1 MRFLVLG
8 AGALGGYYGG
18 LLHKGGA
25 DVTFLLR
32 PNTARRL
39 TSNGL
44 RIKLEDGLYTAPVK
58 IKTTHDLSESFDV
71 IILTCK
77 SYDLDDA
84 LEAISPAVGSESAIL
99 PILNGVNH
107 IELLAD
113 RFGEEKILGGV
124 TQFLVNQGEDG
135 TILPTFH
142 GSGGQKTLFGE
153 VTGGR
158 SKRCDAILEAM
169 RINMPDAVI
178 SEDIMKEL
186 WMKVSGA
193 GPSFA
198 VAALLQNRAG
208 SVAETEMGRSVVS
221 AIYEE
226 SALVCSAKGYPP
238 ADGVKTILVEN
249 LWGKKGSDYG
259 PSLLADIE
267 NKRKTEG
274 QHVIGD
280 LVRRGKKHNLRTPLL
295 EAALCKIELYE
306 NGLPNA

>member
-124 TQFLVNQGEDG
+124 TQFL
-135 TILPTFH
+135 
-142 GSGGQKTLFGE
+142 
-153 VTGGR
+153 
-158 SKRCDAILEAM
+158 
-169 RINMPDAVI
+169 
-178 SEDIMKEL
+178 
-186 WMKVSGA
+186 
-193 GPSFA
+193 
-198 VAALLQNRAG
+198 
-208 SVAETEMGRSVVS
+208 
-221 AIYEE
+221 
-226 SALVCSAKGYPP
+226 
-238 ADGVKTILVEN
+238 
-249 LWGKKGSDYG
+249 
-259 PSLLADIE
+259 SLI
-267 NKRKTEG
+267 
-274 QHVIGD
+274 HI
-280 LVRRGKKHNLRTPLL
+280 
-295 EAALCKIELYE
+295 
-306 NGLPNA
+306 